1 MKKILVACGTAIA
14 TSTVV
19 AKKLEEKL
27 RGLGIEA
34 RIDQCKTSEV
44 PSRAAGYDIIV
55 STTEVDQSHGKP
67 VFRTLSFLTGIG
79 IEADVQKIAAVLG
92 GPVKR

>member
-27 RGLGIEA
+27 RA
-34 RIDQCKTSEV
+34 RKIDVTIDQCKASEV
-44 PSRAAGYDIIV
+44 GSRVANYDLVV
-55 STTEVDQSHGKP
+55 STTEVDTTGGKP
-67 VFRTLSFLTGIG
+67 HLRTLSFLTGVG
-79 IEADVQKIAAVLG
+79 IDADVETI
-92 GPVKR
+92 VKLLSR

>member
-27 RGLGIEA
+27 RARGLA
-34 RIDQCKTSEV
+34 VTIDQCKASEV
-44 PSRAAGYDIIV
+44 GSKASGYDLIV
-55 STTEVDQSHGKP
+55 STTEVDDTRGKP
-67 VFRTLSFLTGIG
+67 HVRTLSFLTGVG
-79 IEADVQKIAAVLG
+79 IDGDVEKIAKLLG
-92 GPVKR
+92 G

>member
-27 RGLGIEA
+27 RARGIA
-34 RIDQCKTSEV
+34 VAIDQCKASEV
-44 PSRAAGYDIIV
+44 GSKAGGYDLIV
-55 STTEVDQSHGKP
+55 STTEVDDTKNKP
-67 VFRTLSFLTGIG
+67 YLRTLSFLTGVG
-79 IEADVQKIAAVLG
+79 IDADVEKIAKLLG
-92 GPVKR
+92 A

>member
-27 RGLGIEA
+27 KARGIDVK
-34 RIDQCKTSEV
+34 IDQCKASEV
-44 PSRAAGYDIIV
+44 GGKASHYDLVV
-55 STTEVDQSHGKP
+55 STTEVDDARGKP
-67 VFRTLSFLTGIG
+67 LVRTLSFLTGVG
-79 IEADVQKIAAVLG
+79 VDADVEKIAKLLG
-92 GPVKR
+92 A

>member
-27 RGLGIEA
+27 SALGFDV
-34 RIDQCKTSEV
+34 RIDQCKASEV
-44 PSRAAGYDIIV
+44 GARAERYDVIV
-55 STTEVDQSHGKP
+55 STTEVDDAKGKP
-67 VFRTLSFLTGIG
+67 IVRTLSFLTGMG
-79 IEADVQKIAAVLG
+79 IEADVQKIASLLRAV
-92 GPVKR
+92 PER

>member
-27 RGLGIEA
+27 RARGLA
-34 RIDQCKTSEV
+34 VAIDQCKASEV
-44 PSRAAGYDIIV
+44 GSKASGYDLIV
-55 STTEVDQSHGKP
+55 STTEVDDTRGKP
-67 VFRTLSFLTGIG
+67 HVRTLSFLTGVG
-79 IEADVQKIAAVLG
+79 MDKDIEKIAKLLG
-92 GPVKR
+92 A

>member
-27 RGLGIEA
+27 RARGIDV
-34 RIDQCKTSEV
+34 RIDQCKASEV
-44 PSRAAGYDIIV
+44 GSKATGYDVIV
-55 STTEVDQSHGKP
+55 STTEVDDARGKP
-67 VFRTLSFLTGIG
+67 LVRTLSFLTGIG
-79 IEADVQKIAAVLG
+79 MDADVEKIAKLLG
-92 GPVKR
+92 S

>member
-27 RGLGIEA
+27 KARGIA
-34 RIDQCKTSEV
+34 VTIDQCKASEV
-44 PSRAAGYDIIV
+44 GSKAAAYDLIV
-55 STTEVDQSHGKP
+55 STTEVDDARGKP
-67 VFRTLSFLTGIG
+67 CIRTLSFLTGMG
-79 IEADVQKIAAVLG
+79 IEADVEKIAKILA
-92 GPVKR
+92 

>member
-27 RGLGIEA
+27 RARGIDA
-34 RIDQCKTSEV
+34 KIDQCKASEV
-44 PSRAAGYDIIV
+44 GSKVASYDLVV
-55 STTEVDQSHGKP
+55 STTEVDDTRGKP
-67 VFRTLSFLTGIG
+67 CVRTLSFLTGVG
-79 IEADVQKIAAVLG
+79 VDADVEKIAKLLG
-92 GPVKR
+92 A

>member
-27 RGLGIEA
+27 RARGIEVA
-34 RIDQCKTSEV
+34 IVQCKASEV
-44 PSRAAGYDIIV
+44 GSKASGYDLIV
-55 STTEVDQSHGKP
+55 TTTEVDDTRGKP
-67 VFRTLSFLTGIG
+67 CIRTLSFLTGIG
-79 IEADVQKIAAVLG
+79 IDADVEKIAKLLG
-92 GPVKR
+92 A

>member
-27 RGLGIEA
+27 RARGIA
-34 RIDQCKTSEV
+34 VSIDQCKASEV
-44 PSRAAGYDIIV
+44 GSKAGGYDLIV
-55 STTEVDQSHGKP
+55 STTEVDDTRSKP
-67 VFRTLSFLTGIG
+67 HVRTLSFLTGIG
-79 IEADVQKIAAVLG
+79 IDADVEKIAKLLG
-92 GPVKR
+92 A

>member
-27 RGLGIEA
+27 LARGIA
-34 RIDQCKTSEV
+34 VSIDQCKASEV
-44 PSRAAGYDIIV
+44 PSKAAAYDVIV
-55 STTEVDQSHGKP
+55 STTEVDGTGGKP
-67 VFRTLSFLTGIG
+67 LVRTLSFLTGIG
-79 IEADVQKIAAVLG
+79 IDADVEKIAGFL
-92 GPVKR
+92 K